1 MKAYV
6 SDPEDLKQ
14 DPLYQETWDDMV
26 INVSSDRACS
36 SMYFYTDTF
45 YSITFMDVERFLG
58 PTKLHSLHRRNLLT
72 SSYWDSLIL

>member
-26 INVSSDRACS
+26 VNVSL
-36 SMYFYTDTF
+36 FTF
-45 YSITFMDVERFLG
+45 LSKFMHFVHNCYEFFFWDL
-58 PTKLHSLHRRNLLT
+58 PNQKLS
-72 SSYWDSLIL
+72 